1 MHIRKKHKRRFRR
14 FRRYEIDENTVFCFL
29 QILTRSFKT
38 KVCYRA
44 KMFVS
49 LQCQKEDDFFAA

>member
-1 MHIRKKHKRRFRR
+1 MSLSGLYLCAIYKKQKKRKDKRWKRIR
-14 FRRYEIDENTVFCFL
+14 L

-38 KVCYRA
+38 KPCYRA

>member
-1 MHIRKKHKRRFRR
+1 VQFTKNKKREKIKDGKRIR
-14 FRRYEIDENTVFCFL
+14 L

-38 KVCYRA
+38 KPCYRA